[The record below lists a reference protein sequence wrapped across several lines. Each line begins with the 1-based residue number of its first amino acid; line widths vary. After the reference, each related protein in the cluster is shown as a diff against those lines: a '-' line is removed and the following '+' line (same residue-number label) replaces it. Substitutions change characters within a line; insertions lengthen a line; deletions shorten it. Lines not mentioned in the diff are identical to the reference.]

1 MQFQIIEVKVVI
13 FMQKNDM
20 KLINMYVHIEI
31 VPLSETEFYM
41 HDDVKIIILF
51 KP

>member
-13 FMQKNDM
+13 FMQKSDM

-31 VPLSETEFYM
+31 VPLSETESFIQE
-41 HDDVKIIILF
+41 DVVIIKNLTL
-51 KP
+51 